1 MAKQTNEEKLKNKKF
16 ICGNLFTNADVRV
29 EPEEVQVQVIKGYV
43 SAQKKLEFKP
53 NAFFSRAS
61 AVIRGQI
68 GNIFKSCLIFVL
80 FLVPFFLAIFYLSSL
95 LDKSAVGKY
104 NFMSDI
110 GIGYGGEGHNM
121 AKEWLQYTL
130 KSRLPLI
137 SMLVIGMMIASIAV
151 PGLYYVAKRVY
162 FQDTFTK
169 KIQTFFLG
177 VKKYWWQFILT
188 FSLIGIMVA
197 AMMLITMY
205 IDAARVPSS
214 GHNISAGWYVLGV
227 VIYLIGTLTI
237 MFSLILLP
245 LYVSYNLKYGQ
256 AIKNTFVII
265 FNSPIAVVL
274 TFLITSLPMVLGSIN
289 KIVFGIVLA
298 IMGIIGFVIE
308 CVFWTALIHRSMC
321 KCNMLDT
328 LAVRKVQTVQRAVNY
343 ASQPKKKKKTK
354 VQFVSPH
361 KNRKNK

>member
-1 MAKQTNEEKLKNKKF
+1 
-16 ICGNLFTNADVRV
+16 
-29 EPEEVQVQVIKGYV
+29 
-43 SAQKKLEFKP
+43 
-53 NAFFSRAS
+53 
-61 AVIRGQI
+61 
-68 GNIFKSCLIFVL
+68 
-80 FLVPFFLAIFYLSSL
+80 
-95 LDKSAVGKY
+95 
-104 NFMSDI
+104 
-110 GIGYGGEGHNM
+110 
-121 AKEWLQYTL
+121 
-130 KSRLPLI
+130 
-137 SMLVIGMMIASIAV
+137 
-151 PGLYYVAKRVY
+151 
-162 FQDTFTK
+162 
-169 KIQTFFLG
+169 
-177 VKKYWWQFILT
+177 
-188 FSLIGIMVA
+188 
-197 AMMLITMY
+197 MMLITMY

-237 MFSLILLP
+237 MFSLVLLP

-321 KCNMLDT
+321 KCNMLDM
-328 LAVRKVQTVQRAVNY
+328 LAERKVQTVQRAVNY
-343 ASQPKKKKKTK
+343 ASQPKKKKKAK

>member
-137 SMLVIGMMIASIAV
+137 SMLVIAMMIASIAV
-151 PGLYYVAKRVY
+151 SGLYYVAKRVY

-237 MFSLILLP
+237 MFSLVLLP

-343 ASQPKKKKKTK
+343 ASQPKKKAK